1 MAIRNYDIGGMLAR
15 SGQSI
20 GQQISQ
26 GVEGFGKGLGGMLSG
41 VGKGIE
47 ARGARIEKEK
57 TAQEVQQLL
66 QQHANN
72 SAQLNAIGQRYASKG
87 NNDIAKLFFDAAKAA
102 TDKIGAGKKQGLQEG
117 LIAITRAAQRG
128 IPLEQLQTASSFVIR
143 AGGTQAQIMEAYN
156 AGKGGTGGSS
166 FRQEIFDPVSGTMQQ
181 VNFLTDQGGRVVGQ
195 QVLGASAGPEKPTIT
210 VKEKDGIFY
219 TFENGVPVGEYESR
233 SAAEAAAK
241 DKNKANEAVLKA
253 QRVKLSISDA
263 LGMIDRNEN
272 VGGWKQL
279 LKVLPDTE
287 ARRFE
292 NYLTSIK
299 ANVGFDQ
306 LLTIK
311 DAGSTLGQVSNI
323 ENLLLQ
329 STIDSLDG
337 LMSKEDLTQALNK
350 IDAYYTSLIT
360 KAKFGPDAELEEWAG
375 SVDWMQPEFARMYEQ
390 MGGEIV
396 VNENEGSILVKS
408 PNGETIK
415 LLR

>member
-1 MAIRNYDIGGMLAR
+1 MSDIGRILAM

-20 GQQISQ
+20 GSQIGSGYSDLGQNVQ
-26 GVEGFGKGLGGMLSG
+26 GMLTGFGGNIRKKRNEREAMKMLERFKDDPQGLARMAQQY
-41 VGKGIE
+41 GIQGNTE
-47 ARGARIEKEK
+47 LATVFQNAAQAARGRQDKKREAIAGRG
-57 TAQEVQQLL
+57 TGNLL
-66 QQHANN
+66 AVASDPSFNIN
-72 SAQLNAIGQRYASKG
+72 DPKQRSGYLGMAEAFGVSLG
-87 NNDIAKLFFDAAKAA
+87 DAMKMA
-102 TDKIGAGKKQGLQEG
+102 
-117 LIAITRAAQRG
+117 
-128 IPLEQLQTASSFVIR
+128 LEQKQKRT
-143 AGGTQAQIMEAYN
+143 E
-156 AGKGGTGGSS
+156 GGSS
-166 FRQEIFDPVSGTMQQ
+166 FRQEIYDAESNTMRQ
-181 VNFLTDQGGRVVGQ
+181 VNFLTDASGRVIGE

-210 VKEKDGIFY
+210 VKEKEGIFY
-219 TFENGVPVGEYESR
+219 TFEDGKPVGEYESR
-233 SAAEAAAK
+233 AAAEAAAK
-241 DKNKANEAVLKA
+241 EQNKANEAIFKA

-279 LKVLPDTE
+279 LKYLPDTE

-306 LLTIK
+306 LLQIK

-337 LMSKEDLTQALNK
+337 LQSKEDLVQALNK

-360 KAKFGPDAELEEWAG
+360 KAKFGPDAPLEEWAG

-390 MGGEIV
+390 QGGEVLI
-396 VNENEGSILVKS
+396 NESEGTILVIS
-408 PNGETIK
+408 PNGESIK
-415 LLR
+415 LMR

>member
-26 GVEGFGKGLGGMLSG
+26 GVDRFGEGIGGLITG
-41 VGKGIE
+41 VGTGVAENIDRR
-47 ARGARIEKEK
+47 AKEK

-66 QQHANN
+66 QQYANN
-72 SAQLNAIGQRYASKG
+72 PAQLNSLGQKYASEG
-87 NNDIAKLFFDAAKAA
+87 NNDMAKLFFDAAKAA
-102 TDKIGAGKKQGLQEG
+102 TGKIDAGKAQGLQEG
-117 LIAITRAAQRG
+117 LSVITRAAERG
-128 IPLEQLQTASSFVIR
+128 IPLEQLKTASDFVIR
-143 AGGTQAQIMEAYN
+143 AGGTNAQIREAYET
-156 AGKGGTGGSS
+156 GKGGKGGSS
-166 FRQEIFDPVSGTMQQ
+166 FRQEIFEPVSGTKQQ
-181 VNFLTDQGGRVVGQ
+181 VNFLTDQSGRVVGQ

-219 TFENGVPVGEYESR
+219 TFQNGIPVGEYESR
-233 SAAEAAAK
+233 AAAEAEAK
-241 DKNKANEAVLKA
+241 AINKSNEAVLKA

-263 LGMIDRNEN
+263 LGMIESNEN
-272 VGGWKQL
+272 VGGWRQL
-279 LKVLPDTE
+279 QKFLPDTE

-337 LMSKEDLTQALNK
+337 LMSKEDLTQALQK

-360 KAKFGPDAELEEWAG
+360 KAKFGPDAKLEEWAG

-390 MGGEIV
+390 TGGQII